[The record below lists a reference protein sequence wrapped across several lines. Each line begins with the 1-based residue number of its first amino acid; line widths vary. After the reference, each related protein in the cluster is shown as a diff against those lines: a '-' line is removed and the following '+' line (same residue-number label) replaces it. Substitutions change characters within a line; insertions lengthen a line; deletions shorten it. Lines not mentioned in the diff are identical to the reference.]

1 MRTSEYD
8 RTLHYLFGLRTFGIH
23 LGLEVSRLLAE
34 IAGNPQDQFPAVHI
48 AGTNGKGSTCAL
60 IESVLREK
68 GLKTGLYTSPHLIE
82 FNERIRVNGVP
93 ISDEAIIEY
102 ADSLK
107 ESVEKNGASFFEV
120 TTVIALKYFADM
132 EVDIAVIETGLGAR
146 LDTTML
152 VKPVITVITSIN
164 IDHAK
169 YLGDTIKKIAEEKS
183 FVMREGIPCVVSENS
198 EEVLEVIEKHAEK
211 SGTELVMATA
221 ECRISNV
228 NFKNDGLIFD
238 AEIDEILMKDIS
250 IPLMGE
256 HQIENIQSAFTVL
269 QNMPDMSI
277 HEEEMRNG
285 INKVSVPGR
294 MEIVSKDPLVIYDV
308 AHNPSAIK
316 SLFRSL
322 KKHNPEKYI
331 VALAALLS
339 EKDYK
344 EIIKELSGKCEKLI
358 CSEIPGH
365 NSVSA
370 SILSEECNKREIDSV
385 KIPEFDNAL
394 QTGLN
399 TVEED
404 SLLIIFGSHYFAE
417 NIYTKFSS
425 LLLKRDKAD
434 IKTLT

>member
-8 RTLHYLFGLRTFGIH
+8 KTLHYLFGLRTFGIH
-23 LGLEVSRLLAE
+23 LGLEISRSLAE
-34 IAGNPQDQFPAVHI
+34 KVGNPQNQFPAVHI

-68 GLKTGLYTSPHLIE
+68 GLKTGLYTSPHLID

-102 ADSLK
+102 AVSLK
-107 ESVEKNGASFFEV
+107 ESVDKSGAAFFEV

-132 EVDIAVIETGLGAR
+132 EVDIALIETGLGAR

-152 VKPVITVITSIN
+152 VNPVITVISSIG
-164 IDHAK
+164 IDHTK

-183 FVMREGIPCVVSENS
+183 FVMRRGVPCVVSENS
-198 EEVLEVIEKHAEK
+198 DEVLEVIKQHAK
-211 SGTELVMATA
+211 DSGTDILMATT
-221 ECRISNV
+221 ECSISNI
-228 NFKNDGLIFD
+228 NFRKEGLSFD
-238 AEIDEILMKDIS
+238 VEFEDILMKDIS
-250 IPLMGE
+250 VPLMGE
-256 HQIENIQSAFTVL
+256 HQIENIQSALTVL
-269 QNMPDMSI
+269 QNMPDLSI
-277 HEEEMRNG
+277 SQEELRNG
-285 INKVSVPGR
+285 FNNVTARGR
-294 MEIVSKDPLVIYDV
+294 MEIVSTDPLVIYDV

-322 KKHNPEKYI
+322 KKHFPAKNI
-331 VALAALLS
+331 VALLALLS

-344 EIIKELSGKCEKLI
+344 EIIKELTGKCANLI

-365 NSVSA
+365 ESISA
-370 SILSEECNKREIDSV
+370 SILSKEGNKSGIDS
-385 KIPEFDNAL
+385 INILEFDNAI

-399 TVEED
+399 TVDED

-417 NIYTKFSS
+417 NVYAKFTPS
-425 LLLKRDKAD
+425 LSGIGRAD
-434 IKTLT
+434 IKALT